1 MRRLFSVLLMVFLLL
16 LHGCGKTE
24 ETPQYNL
31 NPDGTIG
38 DLRWGMTFTQA
49 ARAEKGIAH
58 IYPGAA
64 FLGSQPTDKSTLR
77 IRLPDGEF
85 LGTNIPVIVELYFQR
100 ISKERN
106 QTPPLRLTEIR
117 IFIVS
122 ITEKVDLTDW
132 AGACLTRMEPVTE
145 PAAISAWASAET
157 LGDRVP
163 RDILQEAFRY
173 NTEAYIDS
181 LCGKALYTASTDTAT
196 RLFTGG
202 YYQALAAALGY

>member
-1 MRRLFSVLLMVFLLL
+1 MRRLFSILLMVFLLL
-16 LHGCGKTE
+16 LPGCSKTE
-24 ETPQYNL
+24 ETPHYTL

-38 DLRWGMTFTQA
+38 DLRWGMTFTEA
-49 ARAEKGIAH
+49 ARAEKGIAD

-64 FLGSQPTDKSTLR
+64 FLGLQPTDKS
-77 IRLPDGEF
+77 ILPIHLPKGEF
-85 LGTNIPVIVELYFQR
+85 LGIDTPVIVELYFQR

-132 AGACLTRMEPVTE
+132 AGACLTRMEPATE
-145 PAAISAWASAET
+145 QTAINAWTSAET

-163 RDILQEAFRY
+163 RDILQKAFRY
-173 NTEAYIDS
+173 NTEAFIDS
-181 LCGKALYTASTDTAT
+181 LCGKALYTASADTAT